1 MVLARRAA
9 LPGRPGTIRKKPKTF
24 HTSKKFTPLDLKTYP
39 FCSWNFLSS
48 LTKFSC
54 SWRYTAGSLFNI
66 FAILRLCH
74 FHITFTAFSGKMK
87 AICRSRGS
95 EHPELQS
102 TRCSA
107 AWLWLCGTH
116 RSRGGWLGSAPRTS
130 TSSLVRGCPTDASG
144 KARQS
149 TGQYGTSTHP
159 QLRSEIMKYFSGNFQ
174 WGRTRESDS
183 MMPFTF

>member
-1 MVLARRAA
+1 MGPKNAWMPKSASDGKYGAVPVVLARRAA
-9 LPGRPGTIRKKPKTF
+9 LPAQTKRPPQNPQNFPVNENFAPF
-24 HTSKKFTPLDLKTYP
+24 HFKTYP

-48 LTKFSC
+48 RTKFSC

-95 EHPELQS
+95 RHPELQS

-107 AWLWLCGTH
+107 AWLWLCGTGGGA
-116 RSRGGWLGSAPRTS
+116 GGWALHLGPPPA
-130 TSSLVRGCPTDASG
+130 A
-144 KARQS
+144 
-149 TGQYGTSTHP
+149 
-159 QLRSEIMKYFSGNFQ
+159 
-174 WGRTRESDS
+174 
-183 MMPFTF
+183 